1 MLAWLKR
8 KCLDGMANQA
18 FERIESEGT
27 RNAMASSFMSIAM
40 TYPCYPD
47 TSFSDSGSN
56 EVRGM
61 MIKMHQSGT
70 LPVDGTEA
78 RRICNAWL
86 NQYQLTIDSA
96 FESIWNMTWDS
107 FFARMTTVTAI
118 DAVRSNL

>member
-18 FERIESEGT
+18 FERIESQGT
-27 RNAMASSFMSIAM
+27 RNAMASSLMSIAM

-70 LPVDGTEA
+70 LLVDGTET

-86 NQYQLTIDSA
+86 NQYQLTTDSA

-107 FFARMTTVTAI
+107 FFARMTAVNAI
-118 DAVRSNL
+118 DSV